1 VKTLTHLA
9 LYSAGCRL
17 GYYPCSQEALLI
29 AVPAGTIDTAEAT
42 LRHAVVAT
50 FCGGTRDA
58 TTADVV
64 AALVARTGM
73 SANEF
78 TVRPF
83 FPEHFIVL
91 CSSQAARDRALG
103 ASPLPLWGSSLL
115 LCPWTRVAH
124 ADLSALYYKVSL
136 ELEGVP
142 PHVWRADTAAK
153 LLAPF
158 CWIQSIDQQTSA
170 KEDLSA
176 YKLTAWTHDPSSIPL
191 AIKLAVAE
199 PDEQQRQ
206 ARGFRFRG
214 TQTIWRKPTSRHEPP
229 SAIPAER
236 TGHNDPRRFC
246 CFVWHY

>member
-1 VKTLTHLA
+1 VEERPPGHPYFRPREVT
-9 LYSAGCRL
+9 CFIQRDD
-17 GYYPCSQEALLI
+17 
-29 AVPAGTIDTAEAT
+29 TINTAEAT
-42 LRHAVVAT
+42 LRHAVVAM
-50 FCGGTRDA
+50 FCGGTHEA

-73 SANEF
+73 PANEF
-78 TVRPF
+78 TIHPF
-83 FPEHFIVL
+83 FPEHFIIL

-103 ASPLPLWGSSLL
+103 ASPLPLRGYSLP

-191 AIKLAVAE
+191 AIRLAVAE

-206 ARGFRFRG
+206 AGGFRFRG
-214 TQTIWRKPTSRHEPP
+214 TQTIWRKPS
-229 SAIPAER
+229 
-236 TGHNDPRRFC
+236 
-246 CFVWHY
+246 